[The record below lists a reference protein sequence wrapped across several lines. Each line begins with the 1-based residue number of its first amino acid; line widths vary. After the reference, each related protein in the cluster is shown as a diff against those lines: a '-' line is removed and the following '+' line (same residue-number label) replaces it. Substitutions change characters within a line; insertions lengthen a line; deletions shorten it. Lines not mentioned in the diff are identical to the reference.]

1 MGEEVQL
8 GSPWFRPGPYVASS
22 LQKNPPARLPDEAGV
37 TSLASDRPLEAWAG
51 SASSLHPHD
60 GTTTTHRTRQEQR
73 ASRPTGPLRLGRGAL
88 VRYSCMGPLWSHI
101 GPRNGPNN
109 LGAPPGHTA
118 QHSTAQHS
126 TTQHGTAQHTTA
138 QLGATRHS
146 TAQHTAAQ
154 HSTAH
159 RSTAQHSTAHRST
172 AHGTARHST
181 IHRTTAVGSIWRPFW
196 TTIVIKEGRR
206 TARHRAAHHR
216 RHDDTDDY
224 TDDAQGAA

>member
-1 MGEEVQL
+1 MRL
-8 GSPWFRPGPYVASS
+8 GRGA
-22 LQKNPPARLPDEAGV
+22 LARCTCTTALTTHTQHAAGA
-37 TSLASDRPLEAWAG
+37 TSFASDRPLEAWAG
-51 SASSLHPHD
+51 SAGSLLLN
-60 GTTTTHRTRQEQR
+60 GQ
-73 ASRPTGPLRLGRGAL
+73 
-88 VRYSCMGPLWSHI
+88 LWSHN
-101 GPRNGPNN
+101 GPTNGPNN

-159 RSTAQHSTAHRST
+159 RSTAQRSTAHRST

>member
-1 MGEEVQL
+1 MVPARTLCGLIPVK
-8 GSPWFRPGPYVASS
+8 S
-22 LQKNPPARLPDEAGV
+22 PPARLPDEAGV

-60 GTTTTHRTRQEQR
+60 GTNTTHRTRQEQR

-126 TTQHGTAQHTTA
+126 TPQ
-138 QLGATRHS
+138 
-146 TAQHTAAQ
+146 
-154 HSTAH
+154 
-159 RSTAQHSTAHRST
+159 RST
-172 AHGTARHST
+172 AHGTARH
-181 IHRTTAVGSIWRPFW
+181 TAPQRWCQIGGHFGPPF
-196 TTIVIKEGRR
+196 VIKEGRR
-206 TARHRAAHHR
+206 TAHHRAAHHH
-216 RHDDTDDY
+216 RHDDTDDD